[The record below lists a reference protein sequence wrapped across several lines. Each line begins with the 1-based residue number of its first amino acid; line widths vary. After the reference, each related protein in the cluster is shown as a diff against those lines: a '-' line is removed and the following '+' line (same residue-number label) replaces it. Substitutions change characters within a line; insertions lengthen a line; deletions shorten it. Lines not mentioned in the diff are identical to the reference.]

1 MTLKEIN
8 PGIYAN
14 DSIISELN
22 DVDGIVFD
30 CDGVLVDV
38 TNSYDLAI
46 QRTTAYVLKEIAGIQ
61 KFEPITSKIIDEFKA
76 TGGFN
81 DEVDLTYASILSL
94 AAANSLGKR
103 GSQFILEVIEN
114 ADASG
119 INSVEKYLEKS
130 GSQISGLKTKLDYP
144 NGKQQNLL
152 YSIFDQIFYGP
163 ELYSKLFN
171 KESKFTEQGLIEND
185 IVLAKM
191 EMLEILEKKFDKK
204 IAIVTGRG
212 IESIRYSLK
221 EILDKF
227 NVDCSVFLEDEPREL
242 AKPNPDSLIQTI
254 KKLNLTHSIFVGDSM
269 EDFIMAQKATQMG
282 NKTTFCGI
290 IGSSK
295 YPEEK
300 KKLFE
305 EKNASL
311 ILNSIDLLPKALN
324 LV

>member
-22 DVDGIVFD
+22 DVDGIIFD

-130 GSQISGLKTKLDYP
+130 DSQISELKTKLDYP

-185 IVLAKM
+185 IVLAKK

-295 YPEEK
+295 YPEDK

-305 EKNASL
+305 EKNVSL
-311 ILNSIDLLPKALN
+311 IVNSIDLLPKVLN

>member
-14 DSIISELN
+14 DSILSKLN
-22 DVDGIVFD
+22 DVDGIIFD

-38 TNSYDLAI
+38 SNSYDLAI

-61 KFEPITSKIIDEFKA
+61 KFDPITSKIIDEFKA

-94 AAANSLGKR
+94 AAANNLGKR
-103 GSQFILEVIEN
+103 GSQFILDVIKN
-114 ADASG
+114 ADATG
-119 INSVEKYLEKS
+119 ITSVEKYLEKL
-130 GSQISGLKTKLDYP
+130 GAKITDLKNKLDYP

-185 IVLAKM
+185 IVLVKK
-191 EMLEILEKKFDKK
+191 EMLEILEKKFDKN

-221 EILDKF
+221 EILDEF

-269 EDFIMAQKATQMG
+269 EDFMMAQKATQMG

-305 EKNASL
+305 EKNVSL
-311 ILNSIDLLPKALN
+311 IVNSIDLLPKALN

>member
-22 DVDGIVFD
+22 DVDGIIFD

-130 GSQISGLKTKLDYP
+130 GSQISELKTKLDYP

-152 YSIFDQIFYGP
+152 
-163 ELYSKLFN
+163 
-171 KESKFTEQGLIEND
+171 
-185 IVLAKM
+185 
-191 EMLEILEKKFDKK
+191 
-204 IAIVTGRG
+204 
-212 IESIRYSLK
+212 
-221 EILDKF
+221 
-227 NVDCSVFLEDEPREL
+227 
-242 AKPNPDSLIQTI
+242 
-254 KKLNLTHSIFVGDSM
+254 
-269 EDFIMAQKATQMG
+269 
-282 NKTTFCGI
+282 
-290 IGSSK
+290 
-295 YPEEK
+295 
-300 KKLFE
+300 
-305 EKNASL
+305 
-311 ILNSIDLLPKALN
+311 
-324 LV
+324 